1 MRSFI
6 VFLLI
11 LFVSFS
17 AIGFFAWLDFTS
29 PSNFEQ
35 ETTIILPKGNG
46 FSKTIDIL
54 AENKVIAH
62 PLLVKAIAYM
72 NGDANRIKAGEYN
85 FQYGVSPQ
93 AVLQMLVAGKVV
105 THKITIVE
113 GLNVREI
120 TELLNAEKMLEGNIP
135 ENIEEGSLF
144 PETYHFTYGDSR
156 SSIIARMQ
164 EKMQKTLDD
173 LWEKRSANIP
183 INIPISNKQQALVLA
198 SIVEKETG
206 LASERAR
213 VAAVFVNRLKKG
225 MRLQSDPT
233 TAYGIEKVTGKPLGR
248 ALVTSDLKT
257 PTLYNTYVIDGLPP
271 APISNPSRE
280 AIEATLHPMETDELY
295 FVATGKGGHNFA
307 SNLEQHNRNVQEYR
321 AKIGR

>member
-1 MRSFI
+1 LRSFI

-11 LFVSFS
+11 LFLSFS
-17 AIGFFAWLDFTS
+17 AIVFFAWRDFTS
-29 PSNFEQ
+29 PSSLSQ
-35 ETTIILPKGNG
+35 ETTVVLPRGNG
-46 FSKTIDIL
+46 FAKTVDIL
-54 AENKVIAH
+54 AENNVITH
-62 PLLVKAIAYM
+62 PQIIKLFAYL
-72 NGDANRIKAGEYN
+72 NGDSSKVKAGEYI
-85 FQYGVSPQ
+85 FPAGISPQ

-113 GLNVREI
+113 GLNVLEI

-156 SSIIARMQ
+156 ASIIARMQ
-164 EKMQKTLDD
+164 EKMQKTLAD
-173 LWEKRSANIP
+173 LWEKRADNLP
-183 INIPISNKQQALVLA
+183 IVDKQQALVLA

-307 SNLEQHNRNVQEYR
+307 SNLEQHNKNVQEYR

>member
-1 MRSFI
+1 MRSFFI
-6 VFLLI
+6 FLLI
-11 LFVSFS
+11 LLLS
-17 AIGFFAWLDFTS
+17 ALAIAVFAWRDFIS

-35 ETTIILPKGNG
+35 ETTIILPRGNG
-46 FSKTIDIL
+46 FAKTIDIL

-62 PLLVKAIAYM
+62 PLFFKAIAYA
-72 NGDANRIKAGEYN
+72 NGDAHRIKAGEYN

-93 AVLQMLVAGKVV
+93 EVLQMLVAGKVV
-105 THKITIVE
+105 KHKITIVE

-120 TELLNAEKMLEGNIP
+120 TELLNAEKMLEGEIP

-144 PETYHFTYGDSR
+144 PETYYFSYGDGR
-156 SSIIARMQ
+156 ASIIVRMQ
-164 EKMQKTLDD
+164 EKMQRTLTD
-173 LWEKRSANIP
+173 LWEKRSNNLP
-183 INIPISNKQQALVLA
+183 IVDKQQALVLA

-233 TAYGIEKVTGKPLGR
+233 AAYGIEKVTGKPLGR

-295 FVATGKGGHNFA
+295 FVATGDGGHNFA
-307 SNLEQHNRNVQEYR
+307 STLAEHNKNVQKYR
-321 AKIGR
+321 EKTKR

>member
-1 MRSFI
+1 M
-6 VFLLI
+6 
-11 LFVSFS
+11 
-17 AIGFFAWLDFTS
+17 AWRDFNS
-29 PSNFEQ
+29 PSKLSQN
-35 ETTIILPKGNG
+35 TIVILPRGNG
-46 FSKTIDIL
+46 FAKTIDIL
-54 AENKVIAH
+54 AENNVVTH
-62 PLLVKAIAYM
+62 PQIFKLFAYL
-72 NGDANRIKAGEYN
+72 NGDSSKVKAGEYI
-85 FQYGVSPQ
+85 FPAGISPKE
-93 AVLQMLVAGKVV
+93 VLQMLVAGKVV

-135 ENIEEGSLF
+135 ENIEEGTLF
-144 PETYHFTYGDSR
+144 PETYYFSYGDSR
-156 SSIIARMQ
+156 ASIIARMQ
-164 EKMQKTLDD
+164 EKMQKTLTD
-173 LWEKRSANIP
+173 LWEKRLNNLP
-183 INIPISNKQQALVLA
+183 IIDKQQALVLA

-233 TAYGIEKVTGKPLGR
+233 TVYGIEKVTGKPLGR
-248 ALVTSDLKT
+248 ALVISDLKT

-307 SNLEQHNRNVQEYR
+307 SNLEQHNRNVREYR
-321 AKIGR
+321 ERIGR